1 MRIEEWTKII
11 LRTKRGKHLYDAMC
25 DREVV
30 EQGADDA
37 YAALSSK
44 EEWFV
49 EWWKENRTEVI
60 DRVHKMILSKT
71 FPERVYHEVTIQ
83 SRDKERQIC
92 PEDFNPWSI
101 ITHTMKLVLEPIAC
115 RLLIYDASAGIPGK
129 GQVFAARRIK
139 RLIRRHHKMKYFI
152 DTDIRKFYMIIP
164 HEVAIKAMEHYIT
177 DKDFIDVF
185 TKVSMT
191 YESHMDEIIQQE
203 VERKKKYCRRWAE
216 GAEAP
221 IEHEGAKGVIIGSS
235 ISQIISNITLS
246 VIDRK
251 MVQDH
256 HVKFYHRHCDDILMM
271 AETKEKAFT
280 LLQILNKEMSSLGL
294 CVKASA
300 VVAPLK
306 DERAGIKGRAID
318 AAGYI
323 FSRWNMR
330 MRKATKHRMAVKMAR
345 IKSRKRM
352 MEVMGAYYGIC
363 KWGKCRNLW
372 NTMLKQRQ
380 TMSFAEYG
388 IKTEYIR
395 KGKDGKRFFD
405 TPETKIAELA
415 EEQTPIVVMDFEDG
429 VMIDEK
435 PKLVVLFRK
444 ENDKE
449 EVRRKFITSSER
461 IRNKMLRAR
470 ELEKENA
477 KVFPNHTKVSRVPL
491 RNGRYTY
498 DIE

>member
-139 RLIRRHHKMKYFI
+139 RLIRRHHEMKYFI

-164 HEVAIKAMEHYIT
+164 HEVAIKAMKHYIT

-221 IEHEGAKGVIIGSS
+221 IGHEGAKGVIIGSS

-306 DERAGIKGRAID
+306 DERAGIKGRSID

-477 KVFPNHTKVSRVPL
+477 KVFPNHTKVSRVPI

>member
-11 LRTKRGKHLYDAMC
+11 LSTKRGKHLYDAMC
-25 DREVV
+25 DRDVV

-37 YAALSSK
+37 YDALSNK
-44 EEWFV
+44 DEWFV
-49 EWWKENRTEVI
+49 QWWEENRTRVI
-60 DRVHKMILSKT
+60 DQVHKMILTKT
-71 FPERVYHEVTIQ
+71 FQKRVYHEVTIK
-83 SRDKERQIC
+83 SRDKDRQIC
-92 PEDFNPWSI
+92 PENFNPWSI

-139 RLIRRHHKMKYFI
+139 RLIRRHPELKYFV

-164 HEVAIKAMEHYIT
+164 HQVAIHAMEHYIS
-177 DKDFIDVF
+177 DKDFIEVF
-185 TKVSMT
+185 TMVSMT

-216 GAEAP
+216 NESAP
-221 IEHEGAKGVIIGSS
+221 RACGSKGVIIGSS

-251 MVQDH
+251 MVQQH

-271 AETKEKAFT
+271 AATKEEAFK
-280 LLQILNKEMSSLGL
+280 LLQILNKEMNALGL
-294 CVKASA
+294 CIKASA

-306 DERAGIKGRAID
+306 DERKGIQGRTID

-330 MRKATKHRMAVKMAR
+330 MRKATKHRMAMKITR

-352 MEVMGAYYGIC
+352 TEVMGAYFGIC
-363 KWGKCRNLW
+363 KWGMCRNLW
-372 NTMLKQRQ
+372 NTMLKQRK

-415 EEQTPIVVMDFEDG
+415 EEQTPIVVLDFEDG

-449 EVRRKFITSSER
+449 DIRRKFITSSER

>member
-1 MRIEEWTKII
+1 M
-11 LRTKRGKHLYDAMC
+11 RTKRGKHLYDAMC

-49 EWWKENRTEVI
+49 EWWKENRTDVI

-139 RLIRRHHKMKYFI
+139 RLIRRHHEMKYFI

-415 EEQTPIVVMDFEDG
+415 EEQTPIVVLDFEDG

-470 ELEKENA
+470 ELEKENT